1 MARSTISTGIYKV
14 DKTGIN
20 ATDDFLAVEEP
31 LEIRIRYG
39 IPPEQV
45 TKSIS
50 VTMRT
55 PGNDEELATGFLFT
69 EGIIKNVH
77 DITGVQ
83 HCDNSDENVVEV
95 ELKPGVS
102 FNLKN
107 LDRNFYTTSSCG
119 VCGKSSIEAITT
131 TCLLNTNVEDDIQ
144 CTPSIINN
152 LPAVLRSTQNI
163 FTQTGGLHACG
174 LFTAEGELLISRED
188 VGRHNALDKL
198 IGASL
203 NQNLFPLHNYLLLL
217 SGRASFELVQK
228 AYMAGIKVVAAV
240 GAPSS
245 LAVQTA
251 ASFGITLIGFV
262 KAQTFN
268 IYSGAQRI
276 KMPAYETSYQG

>member
-1 MARSTISTGIYKV
+1 
-14 DKTGIN
+14 
-20 ATDDFLAVEEP
+20 
-31 LEIRIRYG
+31 
-39 IPPEQV
+39 
-45 TKSIS
+45 
-50 VTMRT
+50 MRT

-77 DITGVQ
+77 DITGVK

-131 TCLLNTNVEDDIQ
+131 TRLLNINVEDDIQ

-276 KMPAYETSYQG
+276 KIPAYETSYQG